1 MVFVKVCCIS
11 SISEALLA
19 IGYGASALG
28 LVSSMPSGPGVISEE
43 QIAEIVAQVPT
54 QIETFLLTSKTAA
67 NEIISQQQN
76 TKASVLQLVDT
87 VPPNELLALRA
98 CLPKVKLV
106 QVIHVRGSHSVGEA
120 LSVAPLVD
128 ALLLDSGNPFA
139 SIRTLGG
146 TGEVH
151 DWSISR
157 QIVQRVQRPVFLAGG
172 LRVKNVTTAITEV
185 NPVGLDVCSGLR
197 TDNALDEEK
206 LRLFMEALPLQTGRI
221 FSS

>member
-11 SISEALLA
+11 SVEEALLA
-19 IGYGASALG
+19 IRYGASALG
-28 LVSSMPSGPGVISEE
+28 LVSSMPSGPGVISET

-54 QIETFLLTSKTAA
+54 HIETFLLTSKVLAKD
-67 NEIISQQQN
+67 IIAQQER
-76 TKASVLQLVDT
+76 TRASVLQLVDT
-87 VPPNELLALRA
+87 VSHDELQAIRA
-98 CLPKVKLV
+98 VLPRVKLV
-106 QVIHVRGSHSVGEA
+106 QVIHVRGPHAIDESVA
-120 LSVAPLVD
+120 VAPLVD

-139 SIRTLGG
+139 SIKTLGG

-185 NPVGLDVCSGLR
+185 NPAGLDICSGLR
-197 TDNALDEEK
+197 TDHRLDEEK
-206 LRLFMEALPLQTGRI
+206 LRAFIEILPLHTGRI
-221 FSS
+221 FSF